1 MTEINPN
8 TKNAAEQLIQRVANP
23 VKERDVWFHSE
34 IKDRRSGLS
43 LKAGIYRSRDLPNDA
58 WTYVLDRQVAIKQDD
73 GSWTTRWQRAI
84 MTDAEMLDYLGK
96 QLNYLNRFS
105 PISGKKQQS

>member
-34 IKDRRSGLS
+34 IKDRRSGLVS
-43 LKAGIYRSRDLPNDA
+43 KQVSTEVV
-58 WTYVLDRQVAIKQDD
+58 TYQ
-73 GSWTTRWQRAI
+73 
-84 MTDAEMLDYLGK
+84 MMLGHT
-96 QLNYLNRFS
+96 S
-105 PISGKKQQS
+105 